1 MEYRLIYI
9 TCKTKGEAES
19 IGRTLVEE
27 KLAACVNI
35 INPSKSI
42 YRWQGKIEEAE
53 EAILLAKTTAE
64 RATKLMVRV
73 KELHSYE
80 CSCIVSLAISE
91 GNNEYLDWIEESCR

>member
-9 TCKTKGEAES
+9 TCKDREEAES

-42 YRWQGKIEEAE
+42 YRWQGKTEEAE

-80 CSCIVSLAISE
+80 CPCIITLPILE
-91 GNNEYLDWIEESCR
+91 GDEEYLEWIRVETA